1 MTSSEQPSPKGTPK
15 GILPHPG
22 MWDSESC
29 PPLNYQGIL
38 NRLKQ
43 FPRLSPCFAAELE
56 SIYNSL
62 HKIQQDVAEHHKQ
75 IGNFLQIVES
85 CSQLQR
91 LHSDEVSPAETVSP
105 GTPLRV
111 EDQTPQKSDFEDI
124 MASRSSHWLR
134 ESLGADDKP
143 ETQLLWD
150 KEAWFWH
157 DALTEKLWQIFA
169 RIREEKEMPRDR
181 PTEQAPGLE
190 SKAPGSSGPGTDP
203 CPADDASAPRPPE
216 TSSHAPEGP
225 QEGSTSWGT
234 VQEPPRR
241 ASLFL
246 QPISWD
252 PEDFEDAWKRPDA
265 LPRQSQRLAVP
276 CKMEKMRIL
285 VHGELVLAMAV
296 SSFTRHVFT
305 CGRKG
310 IKVWSLTGQ
319 VAEDRF
325 PESHLPVQTPG
336 AFLRTCLLSSN
347 SRSLLAGGYNLP
359 SVSVWDLVAPS
370 LHVKEE
376 LPCAGLNCQT
386 LAADLDANLAFAGFT
401 NGVVR
406 IWDVRDQ
413 SVVRDLRGLPDG
425 VKDIAVKGY
434 SIWTGG
440 LDACLRCWDQ
450 RSITKPL
457 EYQFESQIMSLAHS
471 PQEDWLLLG
480 MANGQQWLQS
490 TSDSRRQLVGQ
501 KDGVILSVK
510 FSPFGQWWASVGM
523 NGLLG
528 VYSMPVGTNIF
539 QVPETSPILCC
550 DISSNNRLIVTGFR
564 EHASVYQMT
573 Y

>member
-1 MTSSEQPSPKGTPK
+1 
-15 GILPHPG
+15 
-22 MWDSESC
+22 
-29 PPLNYQGIL
+29 
-38 NRLKQ
+38 
-43 FPRLSPCFAAELE
+43 
-56 SIYNSL
+56 
-62 HKIQQDVAEHHKQ
+62 
-75 IGNFLQIVES
+75 
-85 CSQLQR
+85 
-91 LHSDEVSPAETVSP
+91 
-105 GTPLRV
+105 
-111 EDQTPQKSDFEDI
+111 

-134 ESLGADDKP
+134 ESLGTDDKP

-169 RIREEKEMPRDR
+169 RIRDEKEMARDR
-181 PTEQAPGLE
+181 PTEQAAGLE
-190 SKAPGSSGPGTDP
+190 SKAPGSSTPGTDP
-203 CPADDASAPRPPE
+203 CPTEDASSNPRGQGLTPGMGLGGAGCTWEPTHAGRLAPPVPPLAPRPPE
-216 TSSHAPEGP
+216 TSSNAPEGP
-225 QEGSTSWGT
+225 REGSTSWGA
-234 VQEPPRR
+234 VQDPPRR
-241 ASLFL
+241 ASPFL

-265 LPRQSQRLAVP
+265 LPGQSQRLAVP

-285 VHGELVLAMAV
+285 VHGELVVAMAV

-305 CGRKG
+305 CGRKS

-406 IWDVRDQ
+406 IWDLRDQ
-413 SVVRDLRGLPDG
+413 SVVRDLRGYPDG

-457 EYQFESQIMSLAHS
+457 EYQFESQPLLS
-471 PQEDWLLLG
+471 P
-480 MANGQQWLQS
+480 
-490 TSDSRRQLVGQ
+490 
-501 KDGVILSVK
+501 
-510 FSPFGQWWASVGM
+510 
-523 NGLLG
+523 
-528 VYSMPVGTNIF
+528 
-539 QVPETSPILCC
+539 
-550 DISSNNRLIVTGFR
+550 
-564 EHASVYQMT
+564 
-573 Y
+573 

>member
-1 MTSSEQPSPKGTPK
+1 MTSRDLPSPQGTPK
-15 GILPHPG
+15 GILPQVLQ
-22 MWDSESC
+22 
-29 PPLNYQGIL
+29 PLL
-38 NRLKQ
+38 LSPLR
-43 FPRLSPCFAAELE
+43 FSPCFTAELE
-56 SIYNSL
+56 SIYSSL

-85 CSQLQR
+85 CSQLQS
-91 LHSDEVSPAETVSP
+91 LHADEVSPAEPVSP

-111 EDQTPQKSDFEDI
+111 EDRTPQKSNFEDL
-124 MASRSSHWLR
+124 MAGRSSHWLR
-134 ESLGADDKP
+134 ESLGADHEP

-169 RIREEKEMPRDR
+169 HIRDEKEMPRDGR
-181 PTEQAPGLE
+181 EYFPISHGQE
-190 SKAPGSSGPGTDP
+190 SKAPRSSSPGTDP
-203 CPADDASAPRPPE
+203 GPADDASAPRPPE
-216 TSSHAPEGP
+216 TTSGFPEGP
-225 QEGSTSWGT
+225 REGSTGWGA

-241 ASLFL
+241 ASPFL

-252 PEDFEDAWKRPDA
+252 PEDFEDAWERPDA
-265 LPRQSQRLAVP
+265 LPGQARRLAVP
-276 CKMEKMRIL
+276 CKMEQMRIL
-285 VHGELVLAMAV
+285 VHGELVVATAV
-296 SSFTRHVFT
+296 SSFTRHAFT
-305 CGRKG
+305 CGRKS

-413 SVVRDLRGLPDG
+413 SVVRDLRGFPDG

-457 EYQFESQIMSLAHS
+457 EYQFESQIMSLSHS
-471 PQEDWLLLG
+471 PQEDWVLLG

-501 KDGVILSVK
+501 KDGVVLSVK

-523 NGLLG
+523 DGLLG
-528 VYSMPVGTNIF
+528 IYSMPVGTNVF

-550 DISSNNRLIVTGFR
+550 DISSNNRIIVAGFR